1 MSSASDAVVRL
12 ALFASGRGSNAE
24 ALLRHFQHHPF
35 IHISALFTNNPQ
47 AAVIEIAQTYQVPVV
62 VFTKEEWQNGKVLKQ
77 LQTLHINY
85 ILLAGFLWLVPQ
97 DIIQLYRNR
106 ILNIHPSLLPKYGG
120 KGMYGKH
127 VHEAV
132 LQAVEKE
139 SGITIHLIDEAY
151 DRGKILF
158 QKSIE
163 VLQNDTAETLAKR
176 INQLELTY
184 YGPVAEE
191 YINGN
196 VVE

>member
-1 MSSASDAVVRL
+1 MSSASDAVVRI

-24 ALLRHFQHHPF
+24 ALMRHFQHHPF
-35 IHISALFTNNPQ
+35 IHICALFTNNPR
-47 AAVIEIAQTYQVPVV
+47 AAVIDIAQSFRVPVV
-62 VFTKEEWQNGKVLKQ
+62 VFTKEEWQTGKVLNQ

-97 DIIQLYRNR
+97 DIIQHYRHR

-132 LQAVEKE
+132 IQAGEKE
-139 SGITIHLIDEAY
+139 SGISIHLIDEAY

-158 QKSIE
+158 QKTIE
-163 VLQNDTAETLAKR
+163 VLEKDTAETLAKR
-176 INQLELTY
+176 INELELAY

-191 YINGN
+191 YIRAN
-196 VVE
+196 VMR